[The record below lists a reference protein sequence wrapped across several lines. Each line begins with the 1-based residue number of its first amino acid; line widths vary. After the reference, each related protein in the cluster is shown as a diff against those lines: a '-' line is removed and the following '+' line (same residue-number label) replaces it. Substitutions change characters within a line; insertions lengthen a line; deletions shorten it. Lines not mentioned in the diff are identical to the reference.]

1 MRIMNLYKRKHNIIL
16 LLLFLR
22 SFIMKRFL
30 FLLLLISYICYG
42 QREASNWYFGVRA
55 GLTFNEGEPEP
66 LLDGELD
73 SLEGCASISTPDG
86 DLLFYTN
93 GVTVWNRFHQIMTG
107 GDETLIGSDSATQ
120 AALIVPQPGNPNRY
134 FIFTT
139 DAANAYQNDGV
150 GNGIN
155 YSIVDVSGGPG
166 AVVQTNINL
175 LTSAPDL
182 ITSEK
187 ITAVSHEN
195 GIDYWIITQAGND
208 FYAFEVTN
216 TGVNSTPVISSTPF
230 TISDFNNIRGS
241 LKASPRGNRLAITHT
256 LFTPQ
261 FNGNLLLYDF
271 DPATGVVSNEI
282 LINED
287 VVYYGV
293 EFSSDDTK
301 LYASGKLLASGSNQ
315 TGDFIIHQFDLESSD
330 VSGSL
335 FLIDQI
341 PNFLSSALGG
351 ALQLGIDRKIYF
363 SIPQT
368 ALSVINA
375 PNELGS
381 LSDYERNQVDLS
393 FRNAQ
398 FGLPPFIQSFFES
411 IFDVDNL
418 CLGDQTAF
426 TIFPDAPVAS
436 ASWNFGDP
444 ASDANNTSTQLNPT
458 HMFTAPGNYTVTV
471 DITFSNGRPPKTFIE
486 LVEISANPQL
496 DTGITLVQCDIDGVD
511 DGITL
516 FNLTEAITELNNL
529 GFDFESTFHETIGDA
544 QMDINP
550 IDPIGFQNT
559 TNGQILFLR
568 VFENPDCFSIGQLTL
583 QVVSSNDVGNIT
595 IQACQ
600 EENDGDNI
608 DVNFTMAA
616 MDLQNDFP
624 GDITFYSSQQDA
636 LLELNALEGSITVP
650 PSDTPQLFFR
660 SEQTNACTAIGGL
673 FFDIA
678 VRPSL
683 ENQNVQLCN
692 VAEGVILEVPGT
704 FNSYV
709 WSTGQTTPTI
719 TVFEAGIF
727 DVTVSNGAGCTAT
740 SVITVTGV
748 TPLMAEVT
756 VEDFR
761 QNNRIIITTNDTNI
775 TQLFSINGG
784 LNFQTDNVFENVPP
798 GIYLVVVSDELGCNR
813 EEFVIS
819 VRGAPNFFTPN
830 DDSFNDFWHVN
841 RPEQFESL
849 VVRIFDRYGKLIQEL
864 GPNSRGWD
872 GTFNGRLL
880 PSSSYWYSIETND
893 GQFTG
898 HFALVR

>member
-1 MRIMNLYKRKHNIIL
+1 MSSIGYA
-16 LLLFLR
+16 
-22 SFIMKRFL
+22 
-30 FLLLLISYICYG
+30 
-42 QREASNWYFGVRA
+42 QREASNWYFGDVA
-55 GLTFNEGEPEP
+55 GLTFNNGDPEP
-66 LLDGELD
+66 LIDGELD
-73 SLEGCASISTPDG
+73 SLEGCSSISTPGG

-107 GDETLIGSDSATQ
+107 GDATLNGSDSSTQ

-134 FIFTT
+134 FIFTS
-139 DAANAYQNDGV
+139 DAVQFYQDDAI

-155 YSIVDVSGGPG
+155 YSIVDLTGGAG
-166 AVVQTNINL
+166 AAVQTNISL
-175 LTSAPDL
+175 LNSSNSV

-187 ITAVSHEN
+187 ITAVAHAN
-195 GIDYWIITQAGND
+195 GTSIWVITHANND
-208 FYAFEVTN
+208 FYAYEITSA
-216 TGVNSTPVISSTPF
+216 GVNNTPVVSSTSF
-230 TISDFNNIRGS
+230 SITDFNNTRGA
-241 LKASPRGNRLAITHT
+241 LKASPRGNRLAIAHT
-256 LFTPQ
+256 IFNPQ
-261 FNGNLLLYDF
+261 LGGELLLYDF
-271 DPATGVVSNEI
+271 DPETGIVSNEQFVD
-282 LINED
+282 NEF
-287 VVYYGV
+287 VYYGV
-293 EFSSDDTK
+293 EFSSDDSR
-301 LYASGKLLASGSNQ
+301 LYASGKLRIPGVND
-315 TGDFIIHQFDLESSD
+315 TGDFIINQFDLNNSDVTNSRVLLEQITSLLSSD
-330 VSGSL
+330 LAGSL
-335 FLIDQI
+335 QI
-341 PNFLSSALGG
+341 
-351 ALQLGIDRKIYF
+351 GIDRKIYY
-363 SIPQT
+363 SRPAT
-368 ALSVINA
+368 SLSVINE
-375 PNELGS
+375 PNELGLLADFENNS
-381 LSDYERNQVDLS
+381 VGLA

-444 ASDANNTSTQLNPT
+444 ASGANNTSTQLNPT
-458 HMFTAPGNYTVTV
+458 HMFTAPGNYTVTA